1 MSCRSLIMWAWP
13 LCAIVLT
20 CDPRS
25 ESQSKAGLRSK
36 PSLGSERKVKV
47 SMMVRMGVALWGM
60 FSGVGAMAADASH
73 GKELFV
79 ACAACHT
86 EKADAIG
93 PNLKG
98 VLGRKSAALDD
109 FRYSNPM
116 KRANL
121 VWDAANLRA
130 YLIDPQSKVKGN
142 RMPFGGVAHPSEAD
156 DLLAYLQTYN
166 DMLAGGQTST
176 ASPP

>member
-1 MSCRSLIMWAWP
+1 MEVTTMLLVGA
-13 LCAIVLT
+13 
-20 CDPRS
+20 
-25 ESQSKAGLRSK
+25 AGL
-36 PSLGSERKVKV
+36 
-47 SMMVRMGVALWGM
+47 GVM
-60 FSGVGAMAADASH
+60 ISGVGAMAADASH

-86 EKADAIG
+86 ERPDAIG

-98 VLGRKSAALDD
+98 VFGRKSAALDD

-121 VWDAANLRA
+121 VWDATNLRA

-142 RMPFGGVAHPSEAD
+142 RMPFGGVADPAEAD
-156 DLLAYLQTYN
+156 DLVAYLQTYK
-166 DMLAGGQTST
+166 
-176 ASPP
+176 